1 MIRWQ
6 PNTAGKTSTRPRGE
20 VQRSQP
26 DSALMSDEDFSI
38 ESLADYLHVNPEQVA
53 RLADR
58 GQVPGRRVGGA
69 WRFSAHE
76 IHHWLEERIGVL
88 DDAELLQLEGA
99 LRRSAGEPLSH
110 ADASTRISVLLPCEA
125 IGLPLAARTRSS
137 VITSMVELAS
147 QTGWV
152 WDPEALAEAVRR
164 REDLFPTALD
174 TGVALLHPRRP
185 MPTILA
191 EPFLAFGRTSQGIP
205 FSGQR
210 GQLTDLFFLILSV
223 DDAGHLRVLAR
234 LSRLLAAPGFLDTLR
249 AAPDAAAVHAAIESA
264 EGQLQA

>member
-1 MIRWQ
+1 M
-6 PNTAGKTSTRPRGE
+6 P
-20 VQRSQP
+20 
-26 DSALMSDEDFSI
+26 DEDFSI
-38 ESLADYLHVNPEQVA
+38 ESLADYLHLNPEQVA

-88 DDAELLQLEGA
+88 DDADLLQLEGA
-99 LRRSAGEPLSH
+99 LRRSAGELLYQPDTTTSLSL
-110 ADASTRISVLLPCEA
+110 LLPREA

-137 VITSMVELAS
+137 VITSMVELAA
-147 QTGWV
+147 QTGSV
-152 WDPEALAEAVRR
+152 WDPEALGEAVRR
-164 REDLFPTALD
+164 REDMYPTALD
-174 TGVALLHPRRP
+174 NGTALLHPRRP
-185 MPTILA
+185 MPSIVA
-191 EPFLAFGRTSQGIP
+191 EPFLAFGRTSQSIP

-234 LSRLLAAPGFLDTLR
+234 LSRLLATPGFPDALR
-249 AAPDAAAVHAAIESA
+249 AAPDAAAVHQAIEAA
-264 EGQLQA
+264 ENQLPV

>member
-1 MIRWQ
+1 M
-6 PNTAGKTSTRPRGE
+6 A
-20 VQRSQP
+20 
-26 DSALMSDEDFSI
+26 DEDFTI

-58 GQVPGRRVGGA
+58 GNVPGRRVGGV
-69 WRFSAHE
+69 WRFSQRE
-76 IHHWLEERIGVL
+76 IHHWLEERIGLL

-99 LRRSAGEPLSH
+99 LRRSAGESLDK
-110 ADASTRISVLLPCEA
+110 ADDSASLALLMPREA
-125 IGLPLAARTRSS
+125 IAIPLAARTRSS
-137 VITSMVELAS
+137 VIASMVEVAA

-152 WDPEALAEAVRR
+152 WDPDALSEAVRR

-174 TGVALLHPRRP
+174 NGIALLHPRRP

-234 LSRLLAAPGFLDTLR
+234 LSRLLAAPGFLDSLR
-249 AAPDAAAVHAAIESA
+249 SAPDAAGVYEAIEAA
-264 EGQLQA
+264 ENQLTVK

>member
-1 MIRWQ
+1 M
-6 PNTAGKTSTRPRGE
+6 A
-20 VQRSQP
+20 
-26 DSALMSDEDFSI
+26 DEDFTI
-38 ESLADYLHVNPEQVA
+38 ESLADYLHLHPDQIA

-69 WRFSAHE
+69 WRFSPHE
-76 IHHWLEERIGVL
+76 IHHWLEARVGVL
-88 DDAELLQLEGA
+88 DDAGLLQLEGA
-99 LRRSAGEPLSH
+99 LRRSAGEP
-110 ADASTRISVLLPCEA
+110 AGPSTSIPCIATLLPQEA
-125 IGLPLAARTRSS
+125 IAVPLAARTRSS
-137 VITSMVELAS
+137 VITSMVDLAA

-152 WDPEALAEAVRR
+152 WDPEALADAVRR

-174 TGVALLHPRRP
+174 SGVALLHPRRP
-185 MPTILA
+185 LPAIVA

-234 LSRLLAAPGFLDTLR
+234 LSRLLAAPGFHDALR
-249 AAPDAAAVHAAIESA
+249 GAADAAAVRAAIASA
-264 EGQLQA
+264 EEQLPE

>member
-1 MIRWQ
+1 M
-6 PNTAGKTSTRPRGE
+6 A
-20 VQRSQP
+20 
-26 DSALMSDEDFSI
+26 DEDFTI
-38 ESLADYLHVNPEQVA
+38 ESLADYLHLNPEQVA

-69 WRFSAHE
+69 WRFSSHE

-88 DDAELLQLEGA
+88 DAAELQQLEGA
-99 LRRSAGEPLSH
+99 LRRSAGEVPS
-110 ADASTRISVLLPCEA
+110 DVEGSTRISLLLPSEA

-137 VITSMVELAS
+137 VITSMVELAA

-152 WDPEALAEAVRR
+152 WDADALAEAIRR
-164 REDLFPTALD
+164 REDLYPTALD
-174 TGVALLHPRRP
+174 NGTALLHPRRP

-191 EPFLAFGRTSQGIP
+191 EPFLAFGRTSQGIA
-205 FSGQR
+205 FSGRR

-234 LSRLLAAPGFLDTLR
+234 LSRLLAAPGFLETLR
-249 AAPDAAAVHAAIESA
+249 AAPDAAAVRAAIASA
-264 EGQLQA
+264 EEQLPA